1 MKQNHIVR
9 LIFFAKS
16 FGSETEKAK
25 PLLNLL
31 GLLTVNKIYRL
42 QVLKFLHSWH
52 KGLLPEVFDNMFQYA
67 SNIHG
72 YNTRYAAKH
81 NLYKPNVRTNV
92 GKQLISFMATDI
104 WKDLPTP
111 LKKLIQSVSAFPKQ
125 IILTRTLFTVRT
137 TNELIFFYA
146 DLVTYVDFFYNK

>member
-1 MKQNHIVR
+1 MLKPFNFYLLCAVNAVGIV
-9 LIFFAKS
+9 
-16 FGSETEKAK
+16 
-25 PLLNLL
+25 
-31 GLLTVNKIYRL
+31 RL

-111 LKKLIQSVSAFPKQ
+111 LKKLIQSVCFSE
-125 IILTRTLFTVRT
+125 TNYTLFIVRT
-137 TNELIFFYA
+137 TNELIFLYA
-146 DLVTYVDFFYNK
+146 DLVTYVNFFYN